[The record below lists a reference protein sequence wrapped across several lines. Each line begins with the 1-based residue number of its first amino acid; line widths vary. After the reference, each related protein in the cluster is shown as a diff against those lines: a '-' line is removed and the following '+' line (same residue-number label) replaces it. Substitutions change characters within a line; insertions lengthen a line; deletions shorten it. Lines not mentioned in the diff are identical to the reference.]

1 MLMSLLLFLFLPSL
15 ITSMGSS
22 LQMPMMDIAGSI
34 SKTIGTIFRVLKRD
48 GSGDGLLVLI

>member
-15 ITSMGSS
+15 ITNMGSS